1 MKCGAENTVQNAEE
15 RVIIKTKFVEKQIEK
30 ITYAIFFIDFIYLC
44 ISNNTK
50 DLWQQIYS
58 VAMFG

>member
-1 MKCGAENTVQNAEE
+1 MPH
-15 RVIIKTKFVEKQIEK
+15 
-30 ITYAIFFIDFIYLC
+30 FFIDLIYLC